1 MIQGENFVIEKQ
13 VMSYP
18 SDKDGWNVELN
29 LVAWFGR
36 KASYEIRKWNADHS
50 KSSKGVIL
58 SEDEVVLMFQRA
70 DEVLSHF
77 SGSEAAE
84 ENKEAPIA
92 EEKSSESEIDE
103 LPFN

>member
-13 VMSYP
+13 IMSYP

-36 KASYEIRKWNADHS
+36 KASYEIRKWNEDHS
-50 KSSKGVIL
+50 KSSKGVTL

-70 DEVLSHF
+70 DDVLKHF
-77 SGSEAAE
+77 SGVADTVE
-84 ENKEAPIA
+84 EDPVN
-92 EEKSSESEIDE
+92 EEKSSEPEDE